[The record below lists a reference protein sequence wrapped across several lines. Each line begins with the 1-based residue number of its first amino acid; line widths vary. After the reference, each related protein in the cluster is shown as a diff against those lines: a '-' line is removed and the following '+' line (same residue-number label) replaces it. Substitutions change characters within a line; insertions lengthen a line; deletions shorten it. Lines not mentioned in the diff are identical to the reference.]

1 MKKKYILTILFIFS
15 ALESHALPFNSNL
28 SKYEETYLRANG
40 TVIKNLEGAEDLCIR
55 NFNPEFDARIQKIKN
70 SKPQYI
76 VEVMQIRKIEESEN
90 PIESFYSILQN
101 IRLYQQIPFRYNDDG
116 TVASYLYSKA
126 TKISDKTDGSYRFIN
141 ADLTLPPFKS
151 CKFEITIRHEN
162 ELIVYSAENT
172 VDLTCMG
179 FIRIKKG
186 SMNSII
192 TAFKSDGYWIIYG
205 IGALNA
211 PKVPILLKAI
221 NGAFIAR
228 VECFCNWAT
237 NYIDEREKNARP
249 KLPPYTVQYWDKK

>member
-1 MKKKYILTILFIFS
+1 MTKKTLLT
-15 ALESHALPFNSNL
+15 ALLIISSLELKALPFNSNL

-40 TVIKNLEGAEDLCIR
+40 TVIKNLKGADDLCIR
-55 NFNPEFDARIQKIKN
+55 NFNSEFDSKIQKIKN

-76 VEVMQIRKIEESEN
+76 VEVMQIRKIDESEN
-90 PIESFYSILQN
+90 PIESFYSIIQN
-101 IRLYQQIPFRYNDDG
+101 IRLYEQIPFRYNDNG

-126 TKISDKTDGSYRFIN
+126 TKVSDRTNGPYRNIN

-151 CKFEITIRHEN
+151 CNFDITIRHEK
-162 ELIVYSAENT
+162 ELIIYSAENT

-179 FIRIKKG
+179 FIRINKG
-186 SMNSII
+186 SMKSII

-249 KLPPYTVQYWDKK
+249 KLPPFTVQYWDKK